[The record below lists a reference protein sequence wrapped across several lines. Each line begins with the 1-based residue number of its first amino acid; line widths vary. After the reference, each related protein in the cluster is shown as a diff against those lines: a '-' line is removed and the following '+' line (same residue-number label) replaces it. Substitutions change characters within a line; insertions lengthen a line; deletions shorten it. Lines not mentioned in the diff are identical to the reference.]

1 MSGAEKALAI
11 AQVAHQGQKDK
22 GGVPYIQHPLAVASK
37 MDTEDEVIV
46 ALLHDVVED
55 SEYTFEDLE
64 KEGFSDHVIDALKLL
79 THDPKVPYM
88 DYIRNLKDNKLARKV
103 KLADLNHNSQ
113 LSRLNHEPTMAD
125 LKRLKKYEA
134 AKQLLNENIDHPK
147 EV

>member
-134 AKQLLNENIDHPK
+134 AKQLLNENIDHPE